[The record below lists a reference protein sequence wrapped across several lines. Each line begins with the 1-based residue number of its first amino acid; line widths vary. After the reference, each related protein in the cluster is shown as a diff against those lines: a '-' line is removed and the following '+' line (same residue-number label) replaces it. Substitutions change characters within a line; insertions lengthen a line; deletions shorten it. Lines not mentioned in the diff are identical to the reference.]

1 MTNRLSNSM
10 FSFLGALNIFLCYKQ
25 RLGAVFGRRFVTPI
39 RKGMNASS
47 LSDVTVNLL
56 SLW

>member
-1 MTNRLSNSM
+1 M

-25 RLGAVFGRRFVTPI
+25 RLGAVFGLRFVTPI

-47 LSDVTVNLL
+47 PSDVTVNLL